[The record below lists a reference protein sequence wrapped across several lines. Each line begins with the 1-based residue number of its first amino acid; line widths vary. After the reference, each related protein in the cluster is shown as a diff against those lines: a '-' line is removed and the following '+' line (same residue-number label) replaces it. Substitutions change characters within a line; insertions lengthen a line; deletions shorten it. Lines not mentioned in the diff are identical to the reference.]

1 MDLEREFKW
10 DYQTDQIE
18 IGEVDERVS
27 WMGWRGEN
35 DTKAKVNG

>member
-1 MDLEREFKW
+1 MGLPESD
-10 DYQTDQIE
+10 QTDQIKMSE
-18 IGEVDERVS
+18 GDDRVS